1 MSHTISSKISY
12 AIDLIRKGKIKSVI
26 KGFTKNIY
34 SETISFALKRD
45 SNLEQKTPRAFVKF
59 TFRLYKES
67 DDDYFSDD
75 EDNISLIKQLQ
86 KCYVAV
92 TKEGIPFFR
101 IWLLNSSQNNKIK
114 EFWGDSFP
122 KLKDDEVL
130 TESAFTTPKF
140 RGLGIMPA
148 AMALLAEEAKK
159 EGKRYTITITPITNI
174 NSLKATNY
182 AGFKPY
188 AIRKEKYILFK
199 KTVSYEEI
207 SNELMEYYS
216 EITSRK
222 RKPKKQ

>member
-1 MSHTISSKISY
+1 MSHTIFSRISF
-12 AIDLIRKGKIKSVI
+12 ALDLIRKGKFKSVI
-26 KGFTKNIY
+26 KGFTKKLY

-45 SNLEQKTPRAFVKF
+45 SNLEHKIPRAFVKF

-67 DDDYFSDD
+67 DADYFVND
-75 EDNISLIKQLQ
+75 EDNITLIKQLP
-86 KCYVAV
+86 KCYVAI
-92 TKEGIPFFR
+92 TNEGIPFFR
-101 IWLLNSSQNNKIK
+101 IWLLNSSQNKKMK
-114 EFWGDSFP
+114 EFWGDTFQE
-122 KLKDDEVL
+122 LKDDEVL

-159 EGKRYTITITPITNI
+159 KGKRYTITVTPITNI

-188 AIRKEKYILFK
+188 AIRKEKYFLFK
-199 KTVSYEEI
+199 KSVSYEET
-207 SNELMEYYS
+207 SNELMESYN

-222 RKPKKQ
+222 RKPKK